1 MIEKRIDELVKLLN
15 KASYE
20 YYALDNPTITDQEY
34 DSLMDELIRLETQN
48 PSLVR
53 SDSPTVKIGTEVISE
68 FKKVTH
74 EIPMMSL
81 GDIFN
86 EEEVIAFDEK
96 VRKIVPNPNYVCE
109 LKIDGL
115 SVSLL
120 YKNGRLVRG
129 ATRGDGTVGEDIT
142 HNVRT
147 IKNVPLSLPED
158 IDIEVRGEI
167 YMPKS
172 SFESLNKERREK
184 NEKEFANPRNAAAG
198 SVRQLDSKIASSRNL
213 STFMYHIPEPDKYNL
228 SNQYDSL
235 EFMKKLTFT
244 VNPNIVLV
252 DSIDAVMEYINY
264 WDKQRKELP
273 YEIDGIVIKVN
284 NYNDQRKLGVT
295 AKVPKWAIAYK
306 FPAEEVLT
314 KVKDIEFC
322 VGRTGKITPRADLD
336 PVRLAGSI
344 VRSATLNNQDY
355 IKEKDVRIGDIV
367 SIRKAGEII
376 PEVVEVKKERRSG
389 SELPFEMIEN
399 CPICGTK
406 LSKKEDEVA
415 YFCTNPNCDARNIE
429 GLIHFSSRDAMN
441 IEGFGERIVEDFYNM
456 RFLKSI
462 DAYYNLKNYKEDL
475 MELEG
480 FGEKS
485 INNLLINIEN
495 SKKNSLEKLIF
506 GLGIKHV
513 GKKTAYILSEYF
525 GSIDKLI
532 ESDVENL
539 SNIPDVGTGIATS
552 IVNYFSDN
560 KNIELINK
568 LKSYDLNMN
577 FISKEKNINEL
588 FNNRTFVLTGTLNS
602 MSRND
607 AKELIERLGGKNTS
621 SVSKKTDVVI
631 VGQSPGSKYDDAV
644 KLGITIWN
652 EDEFI
657 EKSRRI

>member
-96 VRKIVPNPNYVCE
+96 VRKIVPNPKYVCE

-376 PEVVEVKKERRSG
+376 PEVVEVKKERRTG

-456 RFLKSI
+456 GFLKSI

-525 GSIDKLI
+525 GNIDKLI

-588 FNNRTFVLTGTLNS
+588 FNNRTFVLTGTLNG